1 MPQGSDLGGDRE
13 SWDGRSYYGRRQLK
27 PAPFNRALV
36 GSYVFLAGLSGGAQL
51 LASALDLARGRER
64 GAARSG
70 AAAICRCWRRCLAAS
85 A

>member
-1 MPQGSDLGGDRE
+1 MSQSPDLGGDRE

-27 PAPFNRALV
+27 PAPFNRVLV

-51 LASALDLARGRER
+51 LASALDLARGRDAEPTV
-64 GAARSG
+64 GVAG
-70 AAAICRCWRRCLAAS
+70 ICRCWRRYLAAS